1 MTSIVRA
8 LVVVLAALGAVGGYV
23 LVGWLDFY
31 GPGTPSWVSGV
42 VGVLATVLGVG
53 VALRVG
59 RHPATAVVLLLVLP
73 FCGFFIHNAAEDRVL
88 AVRGVSAECRV
99 DDVQRSSRTVLNG
112 GVEGGTSTVV
122 RNVHRVRCPAGG
134 PAELRTESA
143 AVRAGGALRVT
154 WDPRRRVE
162 ARPARDVP
170 GGSAL
175 VLPSVAVLAV
185 LLLAATA
192 DPAAFRRR

>member
-1 MTSIVRA
+1 MEAIERA
-8 LVVVLAALGAVGGYV
+8 GAVFLAAVGAVGGYV

-31 GPGTPSWVSGV
+31 ASGVPGWVSGV

-53 VALRVG
+53 VALWLG
-59 RHPATAVVLLLVLP
+59 RHAATAVLLLLALP

-88 AVRGVSAECRV
+88 AVRGVSGDCRV
-99 DDVQRSSRTVLNG
+99 DDVQRSSREVLNG
-112 GVEGGTSTVV
+112 AVEGGTSTVV
-122 RNVHRVRCPAGG
+122 RNVHRVRCPVGG
-134 PAELRTESA
+134 PGELQTEDA
-143 AVRAGGALRVT
+143 AARAGAVLRVT

-170 GGSAL
+170 HGSEL
-175 VLPSVAVLAV
+175 VLPGFGVLVV

-192 DPAAFRRR
+192 DLGAFRRS